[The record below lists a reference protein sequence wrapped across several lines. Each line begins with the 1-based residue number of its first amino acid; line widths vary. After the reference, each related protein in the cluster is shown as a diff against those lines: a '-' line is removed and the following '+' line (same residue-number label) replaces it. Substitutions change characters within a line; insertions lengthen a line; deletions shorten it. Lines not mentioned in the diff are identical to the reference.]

1 MWNLKLVNVT
11 KGEQIHRET
20 SGGDGRGGARR
31 SWGLRGPN
39 TRYCGFPGGSGAK
52 NPPARA
58 ADVGPDSGRFHTS

>member
-31 SWGLRGPN
+31 ELEYLGLAERILIN
-39 TRYCGFPGGSGAK
+39 YVSISVFI
-52 NPPARA
+52 
-58 ADVGPDSGRFHTS
+58 

>member
-31 SWGLRGPN
+31 ELGIKR
-39 TRYCGFPGGSGAK
+39 TKY
-52 NPPARA
+52 
-58 ADVGPDSGRFHTS
+58 